1 MTEISVGTLTAAWLT
16 SEIIGPREIT
26 GIILISL
33 AGLSEVLL
41 PVLRNAM
48 RWTES
53 LLIQQP
59 IKRPTIVALAAP
71 RSGFPPD
78 SQGARV

>member
-16 SEIIGPREIT
+16 SEIIGPREIA

-41 PVLRNAM
+41 PMVRSALR
-48 RWTES
+48 
-53 LLIQQP
+53 
-59 IKRPTIVALAAP
+59 RPRA
-71 RSGFPPD
+71 S
-78 SQGARV
+78 